1 MDSSSRCIRSPRR
14 RSRTAH
20 SRSSRRSSRSSCASS
35 SPWRRRWGAASE
47 GLGCEVAYNRSRMQ
61 GVWTWCLRYLPGDR
75 TNRYLVVTVAISVLL
90 HIGVGLGLILHGA
103 AQQRI
108 ISKRGEPLLVDIAPS
123 RPNESAPLG
132 NPLRPVGPD
141 APARASAP
149 TPPAPRMPP
158 APRAAAAP
166 PAPAPAPRAAP
177 KTPDAPK
184 EVAKAPP
191 ATPKSEEPGPASKTP
206 PPAPPAPDPSQTA
219 KPTPQPGAPT
229 PLLGAPSPPRVASA
243 PSDQS
248 PTAGMFRRGG
258 GGGLKGGRGG
268 IEGEAIPL
276 DTPDPRYQDYFN
288 QIRERIK
295 SKWIYPYE
303 ASSRGIGGELS
314 IEFGIAKSGE
324 LQFIER
330 RRSSGVEL
338 LDDYA
343 MRAVQL
349 ASPFPPVPDAISK
362 GGLPIHGIFRYQL
375 LGSGMINQYLR

>member
-1 MDSSSRCIRSPRR
+1 MR
-14 RSRTAH
+14 
-20 SRSSRRSSRSSCASS
+20 
-35 SPWRRRWGAASE
+35 AAW
-47 GLGCEVAYNRSRMQ
+47 V
-61 GVWTWCLRYLPGDR
+61 WCLKYLPEDR
-75 TNRYLVVTVAISVLL
+75 TNRYLVVTVVVSVLL
-90 HIGVGLGLILHGA
+90 HLLVGLLLIVGGNME
-103 AQQRI
+103 QRI
-108 ISKRGEPLLVDIAPS
+108 ISKRGESLLVDIAPDK
-123 RPNESAPLG
+123 PKETAPLG
-132 NPLRPVGPD
+132 NPSRPVGPD
-141 APARASAP
+141 APA
-149 TPPAPRMPP
+149 PPRQ
-158 APRAAAAP
+158 AAP
-166 PAPAPAPRAAP
+166 PAPKVAPIPPAPPAAAATPAPRTAPPTPKVADVPKEAP
-177 KTPDAPK
+177 K
-184 EVAKAPP
+184 VPP
-191 ATPKSEEPGPASKTP
+191 AEPAPPKSEEPGPPSKV
-206 PPAPPAPDPSQTA
+206 APPAPTPEPTQTA
-219 KPTPQPGAPT
+219 KATSPQSSTPPQQLGAPT
-229 PLLGAPSPPRVASA
+229 PPRVASTPPESSA
-243 PSDQS
+243 TS
-248 PTAGMFRRGG
+248 GMFRRGG

-268 IEGEAIPL
+268 IEGEPIPL

-375 LGSGMINQYLR
+375 LGSGLINNYLR

>member
-1 MDSSSRCIRSPRR
+1 
-14 RSRTAH
+14 
-20 SRSSRRSSRSSCASS
+20 
-35 SPWRRRWGAASE
+35 
-47 GLGCEVAYNRSRMQ
+47 VK
-61 GVWTWCLRYLPGDR
+61 YLPEDR
-75 TNRYLVVTVAISVLL
+75 SNRYLVVTVVVSVLL
-90 HIGVGLGLILHGA
+90 HVFVGLLLIMGGNIE
-103 AQQRI
+103 QRR
-108 ISKRGEPLLVDIAPS
+108 ISKRGESLLVDIAPDK
-123 RPNESAPLG
+123 PKETAPLG
-132 NPLRPVGPD
+132 NPSRPVGPD
-141 APARASAP
+141 APAPPRQAAPPAPP
-149 TPPAPRMPP
+149 TPPAPKAVPRPP
-158 APRAAAAP
+158 APPPTAATPAPRPAP
-166 PAPAPAPRAAP
+166 PAPKVA
-177 KTPDAPK
+177 DAPK
-184 EVAKAPP
+184 EVPKAPP
-191 ATPKSEEPGPASKTP
+191 AAPKSEEPDAASKA
-206 PPAPPAPDPSQTA
+206 APPAAAPDQTQTA
-219 KPTPQPGAPT
+219 KATPTPQSPTPPQQLGAPT
-229 PLLGAPSPPRVASA
+229 PPRVAST
-243 PSDQS
+243 PPESS
-248 PTAGMFRRGG
+248 PTSGMFRRGG

-276 DTPDPRYQDYFN
+276 DTPDPKYQDYFN

-375 LGSGMINQYLR
+375 LGSGLINNYLR

>member
-1 MDSSSRCIRSPRR
+1 
-14 RSRTAH
+14 
-20 SRSSRRSSRSSCASS
+20 
-35 SPWRRRWGAASE
+35 
-47 GLGCEVAYNRSRMQ
+47 MQ

-258 GGGLKGGRGG
+258 GGGGLKGGRGG

-330 RRSSGVEL
+330 RRSSGVEM

>member
-1 MDSSSRCIRSPRR
+1 
-14 RSRTAH
+14 
-20 SRSSRRSSRSSCASS
+20 
-35 SPWRRRWGAASE
+35 
-47 GLGCEVAYNRSRMQ
+47 MQ
-61 GVWTWCLRYLPGDR
+61 GVWTWCLRYLPEDR
-75 TNRYLVVTVAISVLL
+75 TNRYLVVTVAISLLL
-90 HIGVGLGLILHGA
+90 HIGVGLMLVLNGVH
-103 AQQRI
+103 QQRM

-132 NPLRPVGPD
+132 DPSRPVGPN
-141 APARASAP
+141 
-149 TPPAPRMPP
+149 
-158 APRAAAAP
+158 AP
-166 PAPAPAPRAAP
+166 PA
-177 KTPDAPK
+177 
-184 EVAKAPP
+184 V
-191 ATPKSEEPGPASKTP
+191 PKSEEPGPAPKTP

-219 KPTPQPGAPT
+219 KSTPQPGAPT
-229 PLLGAPSPPRVASA
+229 PLLGAQSPPRVASA

-303 ASSRGIGGELS
+303 ASSRGIGGALP
-314 IEFGIAKSGE
+314 IAFGIAKSGE
-324 LQFIER
+324 PHFLER

-375 LGSGMINQYLR
+375 LGSGLINNYLR

>member
-1 MDSSSRCIRSPRR
+1 MRQ
-14 RSRTAH
+14 AW
-20 SRSSRRSSRSSCASS
+20 A
-35 SPWRRRWGAASE
+35 
-47 GLGCEVAYNRSRMQ
+47 
-61 GVWTWCLRYLPGDR
+61 WCVKYLPEDR
-75 TNRYLVVTVAISVLL
+75 SNRYLVVTVVVSVLL
-90 HIGVGLGLILHGA
+90 HLFVGLLLIMGGNIE
-103 AQQRI
+103 QRR
-108 ISKRGEPLLVDIAPS
+108 ISKRGESLLVDIAPDK
-123 RPNESAPLG
+123 PKETAPLG
-132 NPLRPVGPD
+132 NPSRPVGPD
-141 APARASAP
+141 APAPPRQAAPPAPP
-149 TPPAPRMPP
+149 TPPAPKAVPRPP
-158 APRAAAAP
+158 APPPTAATPAPRPAP
-166 PAPAPAPRAAP
+166 PAPKVA
-177 KTPDAPK
+177 DAPK
-184 EVAKAPP
+184 EVPKAPT
-191 ATPKSEEPGPASKTP
+191 AAPKSEEPDPASKA
-206 PPAPPAPDPSQTA
+206 APPAAAPDQTQTA
-219 KPTPQPGAPT
+219 KATPTPQSPTPPQQLGAPT
-229 PLLGAPSPPRVASA
+229 PPRVAST
-243 PSDQS
+243 PPESS
-248 PTAGMFRRGG
+248 PTSGMFRRGG

-276 DTPDPRYQDYFN
+276 DTPDPKYQDYFN

-375 LGSGMINQYLR
+375 LGSGLINNYLR

>member
-1 MDSSSRCIRSPRR
+1 MR
-14 RSRTAH
+14 
-20 SRSSRRSSRSSCASS
+20 
-35 SPWRRRWGAASE
+35 AAW
-47 GLGCEVAYNRSRMQ
+47 A
-61 GVWTWCLRYLPGDR
+61 WCLKYLPEDR
-75 TNRYLVVTVAISVLL
+75 TNRYLVVTVVVSVLL
-90 HIGVGLGLILHGA
+90 HLLVGLLLIVGGNME
-103 AQQRI
+103 QRI
-108 ISKRGEPLLVDIAPS
+108 ISKRGESLLVDIAPDK
-123 RPNESAPLG
+123 PKETAPLG
-132 NPLRPVGPD
+132 NPSRPVGPD
-141 APARASAP
+141 APAPPRQAAPPAPKAAP
-149 TPPAPRMPP
+149 TPPAPP
-158 APRAAAAP
+158 AAAAAP
-166 PAPAPAPRAAP
+166 APRPAPPAPKVA
-177 KTPDAPK
+177 DVPK
-184 EVAKAPP
+184 EAPKAPP
-191 ATPKSEEPGPASKTP
+191 TEPAPPKSEEPGPPSKV
-206 PPAPPAPDPSQTA
+206 APPAPAPEPTQTA
-219 KPTPQPGAPT
+219 KATSPQSSTPPQQLGAPT
-229 PLLGAPSPPRVASA
+229 PPRVASTPPESSA
-243 PSDQS
+243 TS
-248 PTAGMFRRGG
+248 GMFRRGG

-268 IEGEAIPL
+268 IEGEPIPL

-375 LGSGMINQYLR
+375 LGSGLINNYLR

>member
-1 MDSSSRCIRSPRR
+1 MR
-14 RSRTAH
+14 
-20 SRSSRRSSRSSCASS
+20 
-35 SPWRRRWGAASE
+35 AAW
-47 GLGCEVAYNRSRMQ
+47 V
-61 GVWTWCLRYLPGDR
+61 WCLKYLPEDR
-75 TNRYLVVTVAISVLL
+75 TNRYLVVTVVVSVLL
-90 HIGVGLGLILHGA
+90 HLLVGLLLIVGGNME
-103 AQQRI
+103 QRI
-108 ISKRGEPLLVDIAPS
+108 ISKRGESLLVDIAPDK
-123 RPNESAPLG
+123 PNETAPLG
-132 NPLRPVGPD
+132 NPSRPVGPD
-141 APARASAP
+141 APA
-149 TPPAPRMPP
+149 PPRQ
-158 APRAAAAP
+158 AAP
-166 PAPAPAPRAAP
+166 PAPKVAPIPPAPPAAAATPAPRTAP
-177 KTPDAPK
+177 PTPKVADVPK
-184 EVAKAPP
+184 EAPKAPP
-191 ATPKSEEPGPASKTP
+191 TEPAPPKSEEPGPPSKV
-206 PPAPPAPDPSQTA
+206 APPAPAPEPTQTA
-219 KPTPQPGAPT
+219 KATSPQSSTPPQQLGAPT
-229 PLLGAPSPPRVASA
+229 PPRVASTPPESSA
-243 PSDQS
+243 TS
-248 PTAGMFRRGG
+248 GMFRRGG

-268 IEGEAIPL
+268 IEGEPIPL

-375 LGSGMINQYLR
+375 LGSGLINNYLR

>member
-1 MDSSSRCIRSPRR
+1 MR
-14 RSRTAH
+14 
-20 SRSSRRSSRSSCASS
+20 
-35 SPWRRRWGAASE
+35 AAW
-47 GLGCEVAYNRSRMQ
+47 V
-61 GVWTWCLRYLPGDR
+61 WCLKYLPEDR
-75 TNRYLVVTVAISVLL
+75 TNRYLVVTVVVSVLL
-90 HIGVGLGLILHGA
+90 HVLVGLLMIVGGSTE
-103 AQQRI
+103 QRI
-108 ISKRGEPLLVDIAPS
+108 ISKRGESLLVDIAPDK
-123 RPNESAPLG
+123 PKETAPLG
-132 NPLRPVGPD
+132 NPSRPVGPD
-141 APARASAP
+141 APAPPRQAAPPAPKVAPIPP
-149 TPPAPRMPP
+149 TPPA
-158 APRAAAAP
+158 A
-166 PAPAPAPRAAP
+166 APAPAPRPAP
-177 KTPDAPK
+177 PTPKVADTPK
-184 EVAKAPP
+184 EAPKAPP
-191 ATPKSEEPGPASKTP
+191 TPPAPPKSEEPGPPSKV
-206 PPAPPAPDPSQTA
+206 APPAPAPEPTQTA
-219 KPTPQPGAPT
+219 KATSPQSSTPPQQLGAPT
-229 PLLGAPSPPRVASA
+229 PPRVAST
-243 PSDQS
+243 PPESS
-248 PTAGMFRRGG
+248 PTSGMFRRGG

-276 DTPDPRYQDYFN
+276 DTPDPKYQDYFN

-375 LGSGMINQYLR
+375 LGSGLINNYLR

>member
-1 MDSSSRCIRSPRR
+1 MRE
-14 RSRTAH
+14 AW
-20 SRSSRRSSRSSCASS
+20 A
-35 SPWRRRWGAASE
+35 
-47 GLGCEVAYNRSRMQ
+47 
-61 GVWTWCLRYLPGDR
+61 WCLKYLPEDR
-75 TNRYLVVTVAISVLL
+75 TNRYLVVTVVVSVLL
-90 HIGVGLGLILHGA
+90 HVLVGLLLIMGGNME
-103 AQQRI
+103 QRI
-108 ISKRGEPLLVDIAPS
+108 ISKRGESLLVDIAPDK
-123 RPNESAPLG
+123 PKETAPLG
-132 NPLRPVGPD
+132 NPSRPVGPD
-141 APARASAP
+141 APAPPRQAASPAPP
-149 TPPAPRMPP
+149 TPPAPKVAPIPP
-158 APRAAAAP
+158 TPAAA
-166 PAPAPAPRAAP
+166 APAPAPRPAPPTPKVADTPKEAP
-177 KTPDAPK
+177 KAPRA
-184 EVAKAPP
+184 EPAP
-191 ATPKSEEPGPASKTP
+191 PKSEEPGPPSKV
-206 PPAPPAPDPSQTA
+206 APPAPVPEPTQTA
-219 KPTPQPGAPT
+219 KATSPQSSTPPQQLGAPT
-229 PLLGAPSPPRVASA
+229 PPRVAST
-243 PSDQS
+243 PPESS
-248 PTAGMFRRGG
+248 PTSGMFRRGG

-276 DTPDPRYQDYFN
+276 DTPDPKYQDYFN

-375 LGSGMINQYLR
+375 LGSGLINNYLR